1 MSFLW
6 FLQEPRLW
14 ICWGVTN
21 MKKHTLAVTVE
32 NKPGVLTRVATLF
45 RRRGYNIESL
55 AVGAT
60 ENPSI
65 SRMTIEVDGDNQ
77 VIEQV
82 TKQLH
87 KLVDVIKIVDI
98 TDERSV
104 DRELVLIKVKAD
116 NNVRA
121 EIVQIVEIFR
131 ARIVDI
137 GRSTLIIEATGDS
150 GKIDAIEDALKP
162 FGIVELVRT
171 GKVAMV
177 RGALKQ

>member
-1 MSFLW
+1 
-6 FLQEPRLW
+6 
-14 ICWGVTN
+14 

-60 ENPSI
+60 ENPGI
-65 SRMTIEVDGDNQ
+65 SRMTIEVEGDDR

-82 TKQLH
+82 TKQLY
-87 KLVDVIKIVDI
+87 KLIDVIKIVDV
-98 TDERSV
+98 TEERAV
-104 DRELVLIKVKAD
+104 ARELVLIKVKAD

-121 EIVQIVEIFR
+121 EIVQMVEIFR

-137 GRSTLIIEATGDS
+137 GRSTLIIEATGDA
-150 GKIDAIEDALKP
+150 GKIEAIEEALKP
-162 FGIVELVRT
+162 FGIIELVRT
-171 GKVAMV
+171 GKIAMV

>member
-1 MSFLW
+1 
-6 FLQEPRLW
+6 
-14 ICWGVTN
+14 

-32 NKPGVLTRVATLF
+32 NKPGVLTRVTTLF

-60 ENPSI
+60 ETPGI
-65 SRMTIEVDGDNQ
+65 SRMTIEVEGDDR

-82 TKQLH
+82 TKQLY
-87 KLVDVIKIVDI
+87 KLVEVTKIVDV
-98 TDERSV
+98 TEDRAVE
-104 DRELVLIKVKAD
+104 RELVLIKVRAD
-116 NNVRA
+116 NNIRA
-121 EIVQIVEIFR
+121 EIVQIVDIFR

-137 GRSTLIIEATGDS
+137 GRNTLIIEATGDS
-150 GKIDAIEDALKP
+150 GKINAIEDSLRP

-171 GKVAMV
+171 GKIAMV

>member
-1 MSFLW
+1 
-6 FLQEPRLW
+6 
-14 ICWGVTN
+14 
-21 MKKHTLAVTVE
+21 MKKHILAVTTE
-32 NKPGVLTRVATLF
+32 NKPGVLTRVTTLF

-60 ENPSI
+60 ENPNI
-65 SRMTIEVDGDNQ
+65 SRMTIEVYGDDQ

-82 TKQLH
+82 TKQLY

-98 TDERSV
+98 TEERSV

-116 NNVRA
+116 ANVRA

-137 GRSTLIIEATGDS
+137 GRNTLIIEATGDS
-150 GKIDAIEDALKP
+150 GKIAAIEDSLKT

-171 GKVAMV
+171 GRIAMV
-177 RGALKQ
+177 RGLTK